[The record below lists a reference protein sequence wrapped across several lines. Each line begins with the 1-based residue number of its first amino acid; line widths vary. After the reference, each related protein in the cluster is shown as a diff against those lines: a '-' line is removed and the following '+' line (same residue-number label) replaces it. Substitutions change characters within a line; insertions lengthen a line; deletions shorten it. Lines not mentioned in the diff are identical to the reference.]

1 MRCKVVKVAPHGFNM
16 ASANQNTVRL
26 SISLGKQKHEALQ
39 SLADKNDVSISWL
52 VRKCIE
58 RMLDSNPQ
66 RDLFKTIEVQE
77 VVRR

>member
-1 MRCKVVKVAPHGFNM
+1 M

-26 SISLGKQKHEALQ
+26 SISLGKQEHEALQ
-39 SLADKNDVSISWL
+39 GLADKNDVSISWL
-52 VRKCIE
+52 VRKSIE